1 MATVKKL
8 AALYMMGV
16 GVAVGVY
23 FVVNPLFAEFF
34 GSASSASVWVAVNVL
49 NALVGIGLASALIFN
64 FARKQAEWGRDSNGA
79 VTRRY
84 LEVNAAFYLTAGVTI
99 LFLHNWL
106 SLLAFGRVGLDSY
119 SLSLFIWPVGDVVL
133 PLIMGVTGY
142 RLWREASQS

>member
-1 MATVKKL
+1 MTILQKL
-8 AALYMMGV
+8 AGAYMV
-16 GVAVGVY
+16 AIGVAVGVY

-34 GSASSASVWVAVNVL
+34 GSASVWVAVNVL
-49 NALVGIGLASALIFN
+49 SALVGIGLASALIFN

-106 SLLAFGRVGLDSY
+106 SLLAFGRVNLDSY
-119 SLSLFIWPVGDVVL
+119 GLSLFNWPVGDVVL

>member
-1 MATVKKL
+1 MATVKRL
-8 AALYMMGV
+8 AAHYMMGV

-23 FVVNPLFAEFF
+23 FVVKPLFAEFF
-34 GSASSASVWVAVNVL
+34 GSASVWVAVNVL

-119 SLSLFIWPVGDVVL
+119 SLYSLSLFNWPVGDVVL
-133 PLIMGVTGY
+133 PLILGVTGY
-142 RLWREASQS
+142 RLWRNN

>member
-1 MATVKKL
+1 M
-8 AALYMMGV
+8 
-16 GVAVGVY
+16 
-23 FVVNPLFAEFF
+23 
-34 GSASSASVWVAVNVL
+34 AVNIL

-64 FARKQAEWGRDSNGA
+64 FARKQVEWGRDSNGA